1 LIRSFSLAFAAA
13 VLTCSLG
20 SAAAQ
25 VTPLDRQLSRI
36 DIGISGAGELTR
48 TVTGKVTPAAPSNTG
63 TNLTVDASNTV
74 GALLNIRYVAKP
86 LVGFEFNYGYARFTE
101 NYSYPPPNFG
111 VQANA
116 NEYTA
121 GYLATPAHPIFGFQ
135 PFVSGGLG
143 ATAFKP
149 TRGGGQGLIN
159 QTRMTYYYS
168 VGVQNEVFGEH
179 LGVRV
184 SFRQLFYK
192 APDFGTNYLTIN
204 KQTITS
210 QPTVGFYVKF

>member
-1 LIRSFSLAFAAA
+1 MIRSFSFAFAAA
-13 VLTCSLG
+13 ILTCSLG

-25 VTPLDRQLSRI
+25 VTTLDRQLSRI
-36 DIGISGAGELTR
+36 DFGISGAGELTR
-48 TVTGKVTPAAPSNTG
+48 TVSGKVVPTAPANTG
-63 TNLTVDASNTV
+63 TTLTVDGSNTV
-74 GALLNIRYVAKP
+74 GALVNIRYVAKP
-86 LVGFEFNYGYARFTE
+86 LVGFEFNYGYARYTQ

-116 NEYTA
+116 NEYTV

-135 PFVSGGLG
+135 PFVSGGAG
-143 ATAFKP
+143 TTEFKP

-159 QTRMTYYYS
+159 QARMTYYYS
-168 VGVQNEVFGEH
+168 VGLQNEIFGEH
-179 LGVRV
+179 LGARV

-204 KQTITS
+204 KLTMTTEPTI
-210 QPTVGFYVKF
+210 GFYVKF